1 MKKYKRRE
9 LKKSKIS
16 KIFSENKNNK
26 IIIIKKLKNLKKT
39 IQIKIQYNP
48 YLNSKTKSTPITLL
62 KFLSQYM
69 SKMKK

>member
-26 IIIIKKLKNLKKT
+26 IIIIKKLKNLKKKNSN
-39 IQIKIQYNP
+39 INDP
-48 YLNSKTKSTPITLL
+48 YLNSKTKSTPIALL
-62 KFLSQYM
+62 KYLSQYM